1 MPAKK
6 FIVIFAFFVVS
17 CALLIAARWQL
28 VEQKPP
34 LDTPAEEEV
43 ADVVEAAPSSHPSRQ
58 QVTELLHA
66 QKHKMQQC
74 QADNEAATG
83 QLDVQIEILPSGQ
96 VGQMQTYSSSIKN
109 LQLQNC
115 ALEVL
120 KSAVFPS
127 FKGPKL
133 VVRHRVRFE

>member
-1 MPAKK
+1 MPVKK
-6 FIVIFAFFVVS
+6 VAVILAFFAVS
-17 CALLIAARWQL
+17 CALLISARWQT
-28 VEQKPP
+28 VEQEPSI
-34 LDTPAEEEV
+34 DTPAEAKATE
-43 ADVVEAAPSSHPSRQ
+43 VVEATPSSHPSRQ
-58 QVTELLHA
+58 QVTQLLHA

-96 VGQMQTYSSSIKN
+96 VGQMQTYSSTIKN

-127 FKGPKL
+127 FKGPRL